1 MVRSRLFCCCLPV
14 RFGVFSMS
22 ILYFALGGLIA
33 ASGFLQLKDQDAFKA
48 LVPRDK
54 TALILNTV
62 MYSLLALVSILGF
75 IGAIAKSRNCIAV
88 YRTVLSLHLGF
99 SIATGVFYIITLFN
113 KDNENNT
120 INLCVQ
126 RAINDVGVDTT
137 AVCRSSYQIFR
148 GVVIGV
154 LVLIWLI
161 ELWGCI
167 ICADYVDQLED
178 EQAMQSYKTSAPSM
192 TTTYNV
198 NHFGA
203 QPQGVYPFSQPGV
216 AQTHSAPYNV

>member
-1 MVRSRLFCCCLPV
+1 MVSIPVFSLSSCVLLDIPSQVRSRLFCCCLPV

-99 SIATGVFYIITLFN
+99 SIATGVVSHNDSAYLVRLFITN
-113 KDNENNT
+113 SSTSSHCSIKIMKT
-120 INLCVQ
+120 IQSTFV
-126 RAINDVGVDTT
+126 
-137 AVCRSSYQIFR
+137 FR
-148 GVVIGV
+148 GR
-154 LVLIWLI
+154 
-161 ELWGCI
+161 
-167 ICADYVDQLED
+167 
-178 EQAMQSYKTSAPSM
+178 
-192 TTTYNV
+192 
-198 NHFGA
+198 
-203 QPQGVYPFSQPGV
+203 
-216 AQTHSAPYNV
+216 